1 MERDE
6 INRTAADALN
16 KAESGDKAGLSNEL
30 NNIPFQDRLEVVKA
44 MKDLADQQHA
54 KNPNLPQLE
63 FSVTKDVGGMEH
75 VTGIDLKSERAWYN
89 PLRLVSEYSREDV
102 YTPPNSEL
110 GTGLLSQV
118 ADSIRSQN
126 QQAQQ
131 ILDDMNKR

>member
-1 MERDE
+1 M
-6 INRTAADALN
+6 
-16 KAESGDKAGLSNEL
+16 
-30 NNIPFQDRLEVVKA
+30 
-44 MKDLADQQHA
+44 
-54 KNPNLPQLE
+54 E
-63 FSVTKDVGGMEH
+63 FSVTKDVGGLEH

-118 ADSIRSQN
+118 ADSIRSQH
-126 QQAQQ
+126 QQAEQ